1 VEDLEER
8 KKQVVWCG
16 AQFVLGGGPTTNGS
30 TRMNIN
36 IAFFD
41 RDQDSFRPSFLLYFI
56 LDLILWGYFVQYSPS
71 YHIAKKKNAQSS
83 PTTPRPAFRPAADQP
98 PRRNLGKDSPDM

>member
-8 KKQVVWCG
+8 KKKQVVWCG

-56 LDLILWGYFVQYSPS
+56 LDLILWGYFVRYSPS
-71 YHIAKKKNAQSS
+71 YHTAKKKMPNRLQ
-83 PTTPRPAFRPAADQP
+83 PPPDQP
-98 PRRNLGKDSPDM
+98 SDQPQTSHHEGI